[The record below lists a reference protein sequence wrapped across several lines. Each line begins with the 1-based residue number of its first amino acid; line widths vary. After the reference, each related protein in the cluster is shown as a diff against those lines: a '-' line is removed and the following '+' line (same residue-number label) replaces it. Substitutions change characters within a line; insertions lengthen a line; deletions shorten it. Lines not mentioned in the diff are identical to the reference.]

1 MTCGANRA
9 WRRWTGTRRTSA
21 TASVTGRAAT
31 WRRSPPR
38 SALPSCTGRQ
48 FIRHETFWTM
58 GEIQGLFRVRI
69 FKHFVHATSSK
80 KNRPFFNISKSIE
93 LLSRHRPRPTSD
105 KGTTTDD
112 LTSVASVASLTS
124 PAIGLGGS
132 DETVLKSGVRVTDL

>member
-1 MTCGANRA
+1 MTCVANRA

-21 TASVTGRAAT
+21 TASVTERAAT

-48 FIRHETFWTM
+48 FIRHF
-58 GEIQGLFRVRI
+58 GLRESVFGYGY
-69 FKHFVHATSSK
+69 SSSLYMQPPQK
-80 KNRPFFNISKSIE
+80 KLGPFFNILKSIE
-93 LLSRHRPRPTSD
+93 LPSRHRPRPTSD